1 MPAKT
6 IDAYIASL
14 ASPHTE
20 IARQLQELLDA
31 RFGADNGTIW
41 YGHPVWKNGRQPL
54 AGFKAYNGHVTFLA
68 WTEQGVESEKL
79 RQTGDVDVTTL
90 GASLERVAA
99 K

>member
-6 IDAYIASL
+6 IDAHIASL

-20 IARQLQELLDA
+20 IARQLRELLDA
-31 RFGADNGTIW
+31 RFGADIGTIW

-54 AGFKAYNGHVTFLA
+54 AGLKAYNGHVTFLTR
-68 WTEQGVESEKL
+68 TEQGVESVKL
-79 RQTGDVDVTTL
+79 RETGDVDVTTL
-90 GASLERVAA
+90 GAALERVTA